1 MGPANANACVMCR
14 LTTKYWWVLNQRSLS
29 VFGMCL
35 LFVFGTAF
43 SIYRMRYGMRAES
56 APEGGEKKNTILP
69 IVQPS
74 IASSLL
80 HLFYHQSWCVWF
92 SSIYFFHSVFV
103 RSLLSFLFTF
113 DLVDGFWTDGV
124 TGTDIDTLTQ
134 TPFTWMAKKKYTNE
148 IRQYTCLTMIW
159 IEMFVKTWKWNDS
172 MLMLLLL
179 LLLMSL
185 SSLHAILYFLDEK
198 KIV

>member
-1 MGPANANACVMCR
+1 MRRSLGPANANACVMCR

-56 APEGGEKKNTILP
+56 APEGGEKKKKKNTILP

-92 SSIYFFHSVFV
+92 SSIYFFSFRVRPVASLFFV
-103 RSLLSFLFTF
+103 HIWFAGRILNGWRHWHRYRHTH
-113 DLVDGFWTDGV
+113 TDTIHLNG
-124 TGTDIDTLTQ
+124 Q
-134 TPFTWMAKKKYTNE
+134 
-148 IRQYTCLTMIW
+148 
-159 IEMFVKTWKWNDS
+159 
-172 MLMLLLL
+172 
-179 LLLMSL
+179 
-185 SSLHAILYFLDEK
+185 K
-198 KIV
+198 KIHQRNKAIHMLDDDLNRNVR